1 MDLGFPWTSET
12 SSYNICHPS
21 LCSCNI
27 FKSSKFT
34 ITNKQTNNSQ
44 NIVHGIVLILLCC
57 YDQVEDHFYGC
68 GTISGVHV
76 DWSGCHL
83 ELEMTA
89 SRKHFFRIV
98 NTHSVF
104 SKGWRYSLQTK
115 HSVKSHVPANG
126 WILTIL
132 GAMKVTVVIVVGIL
146 LPLILRVESHT
157 SNSTCIVGYSHHL
170 WKRGE

>member
-21 LCSCNI
+21 LCSHNI
-27 FKSSKFT
+27 FKCSKFT
-34 ITNKQTNNSQ
+34 ITNKQTNKQTNNSQ
-44 NIVHGIVLILLCC
+44 NILHGILPILLRMLLCC
-57 YDQVEDHFYGC
+57 YDQVEDHFYGY

-115 HSVKSHVPANG
+115 HVKSHVPANG

-132 GAMKVTVVIVVGIL
+132 GAMKVTLVIVWW
-146 LPLILRVESHT
+146 EFFCH
-157 SNSTCIVGYSHHL
+157 
-170 WKRGE
+170 